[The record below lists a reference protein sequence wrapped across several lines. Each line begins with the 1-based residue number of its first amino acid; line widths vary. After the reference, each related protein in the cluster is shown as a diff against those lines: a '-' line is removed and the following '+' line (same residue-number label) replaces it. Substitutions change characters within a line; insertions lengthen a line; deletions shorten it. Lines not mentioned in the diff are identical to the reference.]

1 VSAPVQV
8 DRIVLLVAELTRRDA
23 AGGGPVPLAEIA
35 RDLGV
40 STAQVLADLRTLTE
54 AQERQDGEWLDHLSI
69 ALEGDTV
76 QLTSRGPFRRPIRL
90 TTEELMA
97 IQVGLESEPD
107 ARALLAGLA
116 AVLAA
121 PGAAEPATHVVPAAA
136 AWEETVVARARRA
149 MDERRVLAIRYAG
162 ERDRAGTNRIVEP
175 HGVVYQDGRHY
186 IQAYC
191 RLKADWRHFRADRVL
206 DVRVEEGRFTW
217 RDGHRPIA
225 ERGDVFRVAE
235 APDDVRVR
243 FGAGIARWLL
253 ERYPDAERR
262 DDGAIEVVLRV
273 SEPAWLV
280 RHLLQYG
287 AEAEVVAPKAYREI
301 MRRALQPAV

>member
-1 VSAPVQV
+1 MSAPAQV

-23 AGGGPVPLAEIA
+23 AGEGPVPLAEIA

-40 STAQVLADLRTLTE
+40 GAAQVLADLRTLTE

-76 QLTSRGPFRRPIRL
+76 QLASRGPFRRPIRL
-90 TTEELMA
+90 TAEELMA
-97 IQVGLESEPD
+97 VQVGLEGEPH
-107 ARALLAGLA
+107 AGALSAGLA

-121 PGAAEPATHVVPAAA
+121 PAAAEPAMHVVPAAA

-162 ERDRAGTNRIVEP
+162 ERDRAGSNRIVEP

-206 DVRVEEGRFTW
+206 DVRVEDGRFTW
-217 RDGHRPIA
+217 RDDHRPIA
-225 ERGDVFRVAE
+225 VPGDVFRVAE
-235 APDDVRVR
+235 APDEVRVR
-243 FGAGIARWLL
+243 FGPGIARWLL
-253 ERYPDAERR
+253 ERYPDAARR
-262 DDGAIEVVLRV
+262 DDGAIDVVFHVR
-273 SEPAWLV
+273 EPAWLV

-287 AEAEVVAPKAYREI
+287 PDAEVLGPSAYREI
-301 MRRALQPAV
+301 MRRALGPST